1 MSSRIG
7 VFASSVGTKILIGL
21 TGLALVIY
29 LVIHIA
35 GNLIIF
41 LGPAAFNKYA
51 YTLEGNLLIPI
62 IEIGLLA
69 VFLIHIFKTVKMF
82 MQNQSARPVR
92 YQKKMRAG
100 WPSRKSF
107 ASSTM
112 ILSGVWLLLFLVI
125 HVRVFRYG
133 PEYEWPAGGR
143 DLYRLEM
150 ETFANPLTVA
160 FYVASMLVVG
170 SHLWHGVSSAF
181 QSLGVENGTWTPRLL
196 AAGKVLAVGIAAG
209 FIAIAVWAYVVN
221 AGRVP
226 A

>member
-1 MSSRIG
+1 MSARIG
-7 VFASSVGTKILIGL
+7 IFASSVGTKILIGL
-21 TGLALVIY
+21 TGLALVSY
-29 LVIHIA
+29 LLIHIA

-41 LGPAAFNKYA
+41 FGQAAFNKYA
-51 YTLEGNLLIPI
+51 YTLESNPLIPI

-69 VFLIHIFKTVKMF
+69 VFLIHVFKTVKMF
-82 MQNQSARPVR
+82 LQNRSARPVR
-92 YQKKMRAG
+92 YQKKTRAG
-100 WPSRKSF
+100 RPSRKSF
-107 ASSTM
+107 ASATM
-112 ILSGVWLLLFLVI
+112 IVSGLWLLLFLVI

-160 FYVASMLVVG
+160 FYVTSMLVVG
-170 SHLWHGVSSAF
+170 SHLWHGVSSAL
-181 QSLGVENGTWTPRLL
+181 QSLGVENDTWTPRLL
-196 AAGKVLAVGIAAG
+196 AAGKALAVAIAAG

-221 AGRVP
+221 GGRVP